1 MPRYGNFDHL
11 ATPPAPVLGWYDT
24 DVFTYSF
31 LPPMYD
37 MLLITDPTFWDNRT
51 TGFWGVTSGAF
62 VDITPVPPS
71 PTLLQQNA
79 AAALLAGII
88 LTSIATPALD
98 GSYANDPLTV
108 PHINGI
114 VANIAAGLGLPSG
127 TSTFL
132 WLDTSNAGH
141 AFTADDFKNFAA
153 AISGY
158 NYTLSLIV
166 GGAILTLPDFN
177 ITIA

>member
-1 MPRYGNFDHL
+1 MPRYGQFDHL
-11 ATPPAPVLGWYDT
+11 ATAPAPVLGWYDT
-24 DVFTYSF
+24 DVITYPS
-31 LPPMYD
+31 LPA
-37 MLLITDPTFWDNRT
+37 MLDLLEVTDPTFWDNRL
-51 TGFWGVTSGAF
+51 TGYWGVTSGAF

-71 PTLLQQNA
+71 PTLLQQSA
-79 AAALLAGII
+79 IAALIAGIV

-98 GSYANDPLTV
+98 GTYANDPGTV
-108 PHINGI
+108 PQINGI

-141 AFTADDFKNFAA
+141 AFTANDFKNFAA

-166 GGAILTLPDFN
+166 GGAILALPDFN